1 VNLVKSSGENLY
13 NASLLVFGS
22 LLLMLT
28 AFYARVFA
36 LKAQDRAIR
45 AEENFRHYVLT
56 GKMLDSKLTARQII
70 GLRFA
75 PDEEYADLASRAVTE
90 NLSENAI
97 KKSIKNWKEDLTSM
111 VNDMLFNKIKSFTFS
126 KFWLRGIKRNCKR
139 FFQRGFIHTFISIFN
154 ILKSSIDSFYT
165 FFLISTHL
173 FFHFAYFSEYIWV
186 SWKRFFFNECT

>member
-1 VNLVKSSGENLY
+1 MKSQNYSNHRRFVPLYHFFTLLGTLLLLIGSIVNLVKSSGENLY

-97 KKSIKNWKEDLTSM
+97 KKSIKNWKEDSYR
-111 VNDMLFNKIKSFTFS
+111 V
-126 KFWLRGIKRNCKR
+126 
-139 FFQRGFIHTFISIFN
+139 
-154 ILKSSIDSFYT
+154 
-165 FFLISTHL
+165 
-173 FFHFAYFSEYIWV
+173 
-186 SWKRFFFNECT
+186 